1 MADADDLYARGTA
14 ALGSGDHPA
23 ARLLMRQAGEAGRL
37 DAAVIFVNFVASGL
51 GGPRDW
57 PGALGML
64 RRLAGVNR
72 RSAQELVLIEQMALN
87 AEGDP
92 LSLPAAEPICQAPDI
107 LAFRSLFTPAEC
119 RYLIEAATP
128 MLEPALIV
136 DVENGGQKRD
146 PVRVSDWCGFT
157 WPLENPAVHALN
169 RRIAAASGTLPEQ
182 GEALQVLRYGTGGEY
197 KPHFDSI
204 PGFANQRAFTMLVW
218 LNEEYQ
224 GGETWFS
231 APELAL
237 KGVTGDAV
245 LFRNLGAD
253 GRRDPLS
260 AHAGLPVTSG
270 EKLIASKWIR
280 QRAIDG
286 GLG

>member
-1 MADADDLYARGTA
+1 
-14 ALGSGDHPA
+14 
-23 ARLLMRQAGEAGRL
+23 
-37 DAAVIFVNFVASGL
+37 
-51 GGPRDW
+51 
-57 PGALGML
+57 
-64 RRLAGVNR
+64 
-72 RSAQELVLIEQMALN
+72 
-87 AEGDP
+87 
-92 LSLPAAEPICQAPDI
+92 
-107 LAFRSLFTPAEC
+107 
-119 RYLIEAATP
+119 
-128 MLEPALIV
+128 
-136 DVENGGQKRD
+136 
-146 PVRVSDWCGFT
+146 
-157 WPLENPAVHALN
+157 LENPAVHALN
-169 RRIAAASGTLPEQ
+169 RRIAAASRTAPEQ
-182 GEALQVLRYGTGGEY
+182 GEALQVLRYGIGGEY

-218 LNEEYQ
+218 LNEDYE

-237 KGVTGDAV
+237 KGVTGDGV

-280 QRAIDG
+280 QRAFDG